1 MWVAIAHKMGACLV
15 IDVGANAPNQIRKGL
30 FKHGWLAL
38 FQSVLHKIKSTCN
51 TNPKP
56 APAACK
62 RNKQATRTGTRTR
75 TRTKPEKGAKRLF
88 VVVASHTHAHN
99 TVYRTLFNSLTTAA
113 QPVHQ
118 KYSHSHAHSL
128 ALTLTLTLTHSLEQ
142 SSPVVVRAQG
152 RMNDVTTGKVDFLL
166 HKQKQGKANKRVLGE
181 MRHFLHLM
189 LRVANRGKLFQ
200 ACILPLCLDGSASQQ

>member
-128 ALTLTLTLTHSLEQ
+128 ALTLTLTHSHSHSHSHSHTHLS
-142 SSPVVVRAQG
+142 
-152 RMNDVTTGKVDFLL
+152 
-166 HKQKQGKANKRVLGE
+166 KAV
-181 MRHFLHLM
+181 
-189 LRVANRGKLFQ
+189 Q
-200 ACILPLCLDGSASQQ
+200 WW